1 MRFLQAC
8 ASSQRA
14 VGADAAVDDST
25 LLTVAGCEEQ
35 ARALTAQLCRSLKPE
50 VVHHQRVQCG
60 AVFKVPSAT
69 PMAQHQRKA
78 RNQRPHGCMINL
90 FFRPLLPFLCC
101 VDLTHAPFAGLRVMV
116 RSPMMQAMTR
126 RGVRFASWWFCVA
139 H

>member
-14 VGADAAVDDST
+14 VGDDAAVDDST
-25 LLTVAGCEEQ
+25 LLTAAGCEEQ
-35 ARALTAQLCRSLKPE
+35 ARALTAQLKPE

-78 RNQRPHGCMINL
+78 RNQRPHGCMIKKI
-90 FFRPLLPFLCC
+90 FRPLLPFLCC

-126 RGVRFASWWFCVA
+126 RGVRFASCWVCVA